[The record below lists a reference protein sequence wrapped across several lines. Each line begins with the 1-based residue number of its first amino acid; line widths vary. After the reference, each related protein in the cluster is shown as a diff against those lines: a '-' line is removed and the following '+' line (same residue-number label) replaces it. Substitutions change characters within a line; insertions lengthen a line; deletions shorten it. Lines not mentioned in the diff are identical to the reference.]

1 MARTKGGDPLGAL
14 RADANGET
22 RVPVPAHRPGLA
34 WLRYWD
40 ERTFLA
46 AIDWL
51 SGLEWSSNGDMAA
64 VEAAIDFM
72 LFSGLDIK
80 APSKAAKTHREKANG
95 IRCMLSAINKL
106 AVQQQLGLPGDF
118 KSRTTALS
126 FISLR
131 LRSTL
136 DSMVIGLLIIVD
148 RVESV

>member
-1 MARTKGGDPLGAL
+1 MPTAKREFPFRRIA
-14 RADANGET
+14 
-22 RVPVPAHRPGLA
+22 PAWA

-51 SGLEWSSNGDMAA
+51 SGLEWSSDGDMAA
-64 VEAAIDFM
+64 VEAAIDFE

-95 IRCMLSAINKL
+95 MRCMLSAINKL
-106 AVQQQLGLPGDF
+106 AVQQQLGKCLPGDF

-126 FISLR
+126 FI
-131 LRSTL
+131 
-136 DSMVIGLLIIVD
+136 GLS
-148 RVESV
+148 SVPGFQPRPRKCPKSGRPSCSR